1 MRSVS
6 GKTIFAGVI
15 VAAIFTYIAH
25 THTTLL
31 QFVQSSN
38 PFSSGDSRYAAD
50 ARACLMYAPQKP
62 DTVYFA
68 GCGGFF

>member
-1 MRSVS
+1 MRSATV
-6 GKTIFAGVI
+6 KTMLAGI
-15 VAAIFTYIAH
+15 VFAAILAYVTN

-38 PFSSGDSRYAAD
+38 PFSSGDNRYAAD